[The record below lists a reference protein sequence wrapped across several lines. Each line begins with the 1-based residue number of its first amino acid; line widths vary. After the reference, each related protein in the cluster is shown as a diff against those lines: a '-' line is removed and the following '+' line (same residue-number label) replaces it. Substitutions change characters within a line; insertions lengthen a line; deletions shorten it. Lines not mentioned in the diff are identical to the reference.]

1 MKRILLAAMLCLFL
15 LGCGQTA
22 PAEAPNRLIP
32 TKDTENDTLRSYRTD
47 GAECRF
53 FVLGEDLLL
62 LQTKDGAASL
72 LCFTGKTMTQSAS
85 FALEAGSTVQV
96 AETTVLCYEPESRQ
110 AIALDDTLQEQAR
123 LTLPEGTT
131 GTPFYHEGILFY
143 CTEDAL
149 MAAEFDTGIHRTL
162 RRSHDA
168 GLLPTAV
175 FGEVLVCTSETE
187 SLFLRVED
195 GTTLGSGPKVVSSGK
210 KALAIRCGSNDC
222 LYLGDTMLPLPPGWR
237 FLAFTPDNR
246 RALLCREGDTTELG
260 IYDLSTG
267 NRTAQLVL
275 TGIPAP
281 EQAAVM
287 EDGRVFFQT
296 QGAGCLYQWTPDF
309 APARD
314 SRLQIC
320 PLSTAESPDSKAL
333 EQCRKNASGLETRY
347 GLSILLNTE
356 VPGAS
361 PQGCTIVPE
370 HLAVMVEYALTQIE
384 KSLALYPQNFIRQA
398 ASGTGRTYLCPVRSI
413 QKGGEE
419 LDCLQYWCGND
430 SYLYIA
436 VTERAGSSSIRALS
450 AMMDDRIVSVSSV
463 FDSWEA
469 LNPEGFRYGPDAAG
483 DRAYFADSRS
493 VLSPVEDRAGILL
506 TAMESGNRELYCS
519 AMLQAKLRRLST
531 ALREVYSLSGT
542 LPWEQYLWEPLG

>member
-1 MKRILLAAMLCLFL
+1 MRILLAAMLCLFL

-22 PAEAPNRLIP
+22 PAEAPNRLTP
-32 TKDTENDTLRSYRTD
+32 TKDTENDTLRCYRLD

-62 LQTKDGAASL
+62 LQTKDDGACL

-96 AETTVLCYEPESRQ
+96 EGTTVLCYAPESHQ
-110 AIALDDTLQEQAR
+110 AIALDDALREQAR
-123 LTLPEGTT
+123 LTLPEGTA

-149 MAAEFDTGIHRTL
+149 MAAEFSTGIHRTL
-162 RRSHDA
+162 RSSHENV
-168 GLLPTAV
+168 LLPTAV
-175 FGEVLVCTSETE
+175 FGEALICTSETE
-187 SLFLRVED
+187 SLFLSAED
-195 GTTLGSGPKVVSSGK
+195 GATLGSGPKVAAAGK
-210 KALAIRCGSNDC
+210 KALTLRCGDNDC

-237 FLAFTPDNR
+237 FLAFTQDNR
-246 RALLCREGDTTELG
+246 RALLCREGDATELG

-275 TGIPAP
+275 TGISAP
-281 EQAAVM
+281 VQAAVM
-287 EDGRVFFQT
+287 EDGRVFFRT
-296 QGAGCLYQWTPDF
+296 QEVGRLYQWTPDF

-320 PLSTAESPDSKAL
+320 QLSTAESPDSKAL
-333 EQCRKNASGLETRY
+333 EQCRKNASSLETRY
-347 GLSILLNTE
+347 GLSILLNIE
-356 VPGAS
+356 IPGAS

-370 HLAVMVEYALTQIE
+370 HLAAMAAYALTQIE
-384 KSLALYPQNFIRQA
+384 QSLARYPQDFIRQA
-398 ASGTGRTYLCPVRSI
+398 ASSPGRTYLCPVRSI

-419 LDCLQYWCGND
+419 LDFLQYWCGND
-430 SYLYIA
+430 SYLCIA
-436 VTERAGSSSIRALS
+436 VTDQAGSSAIRALS
-450 AMMDDRIVSVSSV
+450 AMMDDRIVSVSSA
-463 FDSWEA
+463 FDAWEA
-469 LNPEGFRYGPDAAG
+469 LNPEGFRYGQDAAA
-483 DRAYFADSRS
+483 DQSYFADSRS
-493 VLSPVEDRAGILL
+493 VLSPAEDRAGILL

-531 ALREVYSLSGT
+531 ALRDVFSLSGT

>member
-1 MKRILLAAMLCLFL
+1 MRILLAAMLCLFL

-22 PAEAPNRLIP
+22 PAEAPNRLTP
-32 TKDTENDTLRSYRTD
+32 TKDTENDTLRCYRLD

-72 LCFTGKTMTQSAS
+72 LCFTGKTMIQSAS
-85 FALEAGSTVQV
+85 FALEVGSTVQV
-96 AETTVLCYEPESRQ
+96 EGTTVLCYAPESRQ
-110 AIALDDTLQEQAR
+110 AIVLDDALQEQAR
-123 LTLPEGTT
+123 LTLPEGTA

-149 MAAEFDTGIHRTL
+149 MAAEFSTGIHRTL
-162 RRSHDA
+162 RSTHENV
-168 GLLPTAV
+168 LLPTAV
-175 FGEVLVCTSETE
+175 LGEALICTSETE
-187 SLFLRVED
+187 SLFLSAED
-195 GTTLGSGPKVVSSGK
+195 GATLGSGPKVAAAGK
-210 KALAIRCGSNDC
+210 KALTLRCGGNDC

-246 RALLCREGDTTELG
+246 RALLCREGNAPELG

-275 TGIPAP
+275 TGISAP

-287 EDGRVFFQT
+287 EDGRVFFRT
-296 QGAGCLYQWTPDF
+296 QEVDRLYQWTPDF

-320 PLSTAESPDSKAL
+320 PLSTVESPDTKAL
-333 EQCRKNASGLETRY
+333 EQCRKNASSLETRY

-370 HLAVMVEYALTQIE
+370 HLAAMAAYALTQIE
-384 KSLALYPQNFIRQA
+384 QSLARYPQDFIRQA
-398 ASGTGRTYLCPVRSI
+398 ASSPGRTYLCPVRSI

-419 LDCLQYWCGND
+419 LDFLQYWCGND
-430 SYLYIA
+430 SYLCIA
-436 VTERAGSSSIRALS
+436 VTDQAGSSAIRALS
-450 AMMDDRIVSVSSV
+450 AMMDDRIVSVSSA
-463 FDSWEA
+463 FDAWEA
-469 LNPEGFRYGPDAAG
+469 LNPEGFRYGQDAAA
-483 DRAYFADSRS
+483 DRAYFTDSRS
-493 VLSPVEDRAGILL
+493 VLSPAEDRAGILL
-506 TAMESGNRELYCS
+506 TAMESGNRELYCW
-519 AMLQAKLRRLST
+519 AMLQAKLRRLSA

>member
-1 MKRILLAAMLCLFL
+1 MRILLAAMLCLFL

-22 PAEAPNRLIP
+22 PAEAPNRLTP
-32 TKDTENDTLRSYRTD
+32 TKDTENDTLRCYRLD

-62 LQTKDGAASL
+62 LQTKDDGACL

-96 AETTVLCYEPESRQ
+96 EGTTVLCYAPESHQ
-110 AIALDDTLQEQAR
+110 AIALDDALREQAR
-123 LTLPEGTT
+123 LTLPEGTA

-149 MAAEFDTGIHRTL
+149 MAAEFSTGIHRTL
-162 RRSHDA
+162 RSSHENV
-168 GLLPTAV
+168 LLPTAV
-175 FGEVLVCTSETE
+175 FGEALICTSETE
-187 SLFLRVED
+187 SLFLSAED
-195 GTTLGSGPKVVSSGK
+195 GATLGSGPKVAAAGK
-210 KALAIRCGSNDC
+210 KALTLRCGDNDC

-246 RALLCREGDTTELG
+246 RALLCREGDAPELG

-275 TGIPAP
+275 TGISAP
-281 EQAAVM
+281 VQAAVM
-287 EDGRVFFQT
+287 EDGRVFFRT
-296 QGAGCLYQWTPDF
+296 QEVGRLYQWTPDF

-320 PLSTAESPDSKAL
+320 QLSTAESPDSKAL
-333 EQCRKNASGLETRY
+333 EQCRKNASSLETRY
-347 GLSILLNTE
+347 GLSILLNIE
-356 VPGAS
+356 IPGAS

-370 HLAVMVEYALTQIE
+370 HLAAMAAYALTQIE
-384 KSLALYPQNFIRQA
+384 QSLARYPQDFIRQA
-398 ASGTGRTYLCPVRSI
+398 ASSPGRTYLCPVRSI

-419 LDCLQYWCGND
+419 LDFLQYWCGND
-430 SYLYIA
+430 SYLCIA
-436 VTERAGSSSIRALS
+436 VTDQAGSSAIRALS
-450 AMMDDRIVSVSSV
+450 AMMDDRIVSVSSA
-463 FDSWEA
+463 FDAWEA
-469 LNPEGFRYGPDAAG
+469 LNPEGFRYGQGAAA

-493 VLSPVEDRAGILL
+493 VLSPAEDRAGILL

-531 ALREVYSLSGT
+531 ALRDVFSLSGT

>member
-1 MKRILLAAMLCLFL
+1 
-15 LGCGQTA
+15 
-22 PAEAPNRLIP
+22 
-32 TKDTENDTLRSYRTD
+32 
-47 GAECRF
+47 
-53 FVLGEDLLL
+53 
-62 LQTKDGAASL
+62 
-72 LCFTGKTMTQSAS
+72 
-85 FALEAGSTVQV
+85 
-96 AETTVLCYEPESRQ
+96 
-110 AIALDDTLQEQAR
+110 
-123 LTLPEGTT
+123 
-131 GTPFYHEGILFY
+131 
-143 CTEDAL
+143 

-162 RRSHDA
+162 RSSHENA
-168 GLLPTAV
+168 LLPTAV
-175 FGEVLVCTSETE
+175 LGEALVCTSERE
-187 SLFLRVED
+187 SLFLSAED

-210 KALAIRCGSNDC
+210 KALAVRCGSNDC

-246 RALLCREGDTTELG
+246 RALLCREGDATELG

-275 TGIPAP
+275 TGISAP

-287 EDGRVFFQT
+287 EDGRVFFRT
-296 QGAGCLYQWTPDF
+296 QEVGRLYQWTPDF

-320 PLSTAESPDSKAL
+320 PLSTAESPDTKAL
-333 EQCRKNASGLETRY
+333 EQCRKNASKLETRY

-370 HLAVMVEYALTQIE
+370 HLAAMVEYALTQIE
-384 KSLALYPQNFIRQA
+384 QSLARYPQDFIRQA
-398 ASGTGRTYLCPVRSI
+398 ASSPGRTYLCPVRSI

-419 LDCLQYWCGND
+419 LDFLQYWCGND
-430 SYLYIA
+430 SYLCIA
-436 VTERAGSSSIRALS
+436 VTDQAGSSAIRALS
-450 AMMDDRIVSVSSV
+450 AMMDDRIVSVSSA
-463 FDSWEA
+463 FDAWEA
-469 LNPEGFRYGPDAAG
+469 LNPEGFRYGQGVAA
-483 DRAYFADSRS
+483 DWAYFADSRS
-493 VLSPVEDRAGILL
+493 VLSPAEDRAGILL

>member
-1 MKRILLAAMLCLFL
+1 MRILLAAMLCLFL

-22 PAEAPNRLIP
+22 PAEAPNRLTP
-32 TKDTENDTLRSYRTD
+32 TKDTENDTLRCYRLD

-62 LQTKDGAASL
+62 LQTKDDGACL

-96 AETTVLCYEPESRQ
+96 EGTTVLCYAPESRQ
-110 AIALDDTLQEQAR
+110 AIVLDDALQEQAR
-123 LTLPEGTT
+123 LTLPEGTA

-149 MAAEFDTGIHRTL
+149 MAAEFSTGIHRTL
-162 RRSHDA
+162 RSTHEN

-175 FGEVLVCTSETE
+175 FGEALVCTSETE
-187 SLFLRVED
+187 SLFLSAED
-195 GTTLGSGPKVVSSGK
+195 GATLGSGPKVVSSGK
-210 KALAIRCGSNDC
+210 KALAVRCGSNDC

-246 RALLCREGDTTELG
+246 RALLCREGDAPELG

-275 TGIPAP
+275 TGISAP

-287 EDGRVFFQT
+287 EDGRVFFRIQEV
-296 QGAGCLYQWTPDF
+296 GRLYQWTPDF

-320 PLSTAESPDSKAL
+320 PLSTAERPDSKAL
-333 EQCRKNASGLETRY
+333 EQCRKNASSLETRY

-370 HLAVMVEYALTQIE
+370 HLAAMAAYALTQIE
-384 KSLALYPQNFIRQA
+384 QSLARYPQDFIRQA
-398 ASGTGRTYLCPVRSI
+398 ASSPGRTYLCPVRSI

-419 LDCLQYWCGND
+419 LDFLQYWCGND
-430 SYLYIA
+430 SYLCIA
-436 VTERAGSSSIRALS
+436 VTDQAGSSAIRALS
-450 AMMDDRIVSVSSV
+450 AMMDDQIVSVSSA
-463 FDSWEA
+463 FDAWEA
-469 LNPEGFRYGPDAAG
+469 LNPEGFRYGQGAAA

-493 VLSPVEDRAGILL
+493 VLSPAEDRAGILL

>member
-1 MKRILLAAMLCLFL
+1 MRILLAAMLCLFL

-22 PAEAPNRLIP
+22 PAEAPNRLTP
-32 TKDTENDTLRSYRTD
+32 TKDTENDTLRCYRLD

-62 LQTKDGAASL
+62 LQTKDDGACL

-96 AETTVLCYEPESRQ
+96 EDTTVLCYAPESRQ
-110 AIALDDTLQEQAR
+110 AIALDDALQEQAR
-123 LTLPEGTT
+123 LTLPEGTA

-149 MAAEFDTGIHRTL
+149 MAAEFSTGIHHTL
-162 RRSHDA
+162 RSTHENV
-168 GLLPTAV
+168 LLPTAV

-187 SLFLRVED
+187 SLFLSAED
-195 GTTLGSGPKVVSSGK
+195 GATLGSGPKVAAVGK
-210 KALAIRCGSNDC
+210 KALAVRCGSNDC
-222 LYLGDTMLPLPPGWR
+222 LYLGDTMLPLPPSWR
-237 FLAFTPDNR
+237 FLAFLPGNR
-246 RALLCREGDTTELG
+246 SALLCYEGDTTEIG

-275 TGIPAP
+275 TGISAP

-287 EDGRVFFQT
+287 EDGRVFFRT
-296 QGAGCLYQWTPDF
+296 QEVDRLYQWTPDF

-320 PLSTAESPDSKAL
+320 PLSTVESPDSKAL
-333 EQCRKNASGLETRY
+333 EQCRKNASSLETRY

-356 VPGAS
+356 IPGAS

-370 HLAVMVEYALTQIE
+370 HLAAMAAYTLTQIE
-384 KSLALYPQNFIRQA
+384 QSLARYPQDFIRQA
-398 ASGTGRTYLCPVRSI
+398 ASSPGRTYLCPVRSI

-419 LDCLQYWCGND
+419 LDFLQYWCGND
-430 SYLYIA
+430 SYLCIA
-436 VTERAGSSSIRALS
+436 VTDQAGSSAIRALS
-450 AMMDDRIVSVSSV
+450 AMMDDRIVSVSSA
-463 FDSWEA
+463 FDAWEA
-469 LNPEGFRYGPDAAG
+469 LNPEGFRYGQDAAA
-483 DRAYFADSRS
+483 DQAYFADSRS
-493 VLSPVEDRAGILL
+493 VLSPAEDRAGILL

>member
-1 MKRILLAAMLCLFL
+1 MRILLAAMLCLFL

-22 PAEAPNRLIP
+22 PAEAPNRLTP
-32 TKDTENDTLRSYRTD
+32 TKDTENDTLRCYRTD

-62 LQTKDGAASL
+62 LQTKDDGACL

-96 AETTVLCYEPESRQ
+96 EGTTVLCYAPKSRQ
-110 AIALDDTLQEQAR
+110 AIVLDDALQEQAR
-123 LTLPEGTT
+123 LTLPEGTA
-131 GTPFYHEGILFY
+131 GTPFYHEGMLFY

-162 RRSHDA
+162 RSSHENV
-168 GLLPTAV
+168 LLPTAV
-175 FGEVLVCTSETE
+175 FGEALICTSETE
-187 SLFLRVED
+187 SLFLSAED
-195 GTTLGSGPKVVSSGK
+195 GTTLGSGPKVAAAGK
-210 KALAIRCGSNDC
+210 KALTLRCGGNDC

-246 RALLCREGDTTELG
+246 RALLCYEGDAHELG

-275 TGIPAP
+275 TGISAP

-287 EDGRVFFQT
+287 EDGRVFFRT
-296 QGAGCLYQWTPDF
+296 QEVGRLYQWTPDF

-320 PLSTAESPDSKAL
+320 PLSTAESPDTKVL
-333 EQCRKNASGLETRY
+333 EQCRKNASKLETRY

-356 VPGAS
+356 IAGAS
-361 PQGCTIVPE
+361 PQECTIVPE
-370 HLAVMVEYALTQIE
+370 HLAAMAAYALTQIE
-384 KSLALYPQNFIRQA
+384 QSLARYPQDFIRQA
-398 ASGTGRTYLCPVRSI
+398 ASSPGRTYLCPVRSI

-419 LDCLQYWCGND
+419 LDFLQYWCGND
-430 SYLYIA
+430 SYLCIA
-436 VTERAGSSSIRALS
+436 VTDQAGSSAIRALS
-450 AMMDDRIVSVSSV
+450 AMMDDRIVSVSSA
-463 FDSWEA
+463 FDAWEA
-469 LNPEGFRYGPDAAG
+469 LNPEGFRYGQDAAA

-493 VLSPVEDRAGILL
+493 VLSPAEDRAGILL

>member
-1 MKRILLAAMLCLFL
+1 MRILLAAMLCLFL

-22 PAEAPNRLIP
+22 PAEAPNRLTP
-32 TKDTENDTLRSYRTD
+32 TKDTENDTLRCYRTD

-53 FVLGEDLLL
+53 FVLGEELLL

-72 LCFTGKTMTQSAS
+72 LRFTGKTMIQSAS

-96 AETTVLCYEPESRQ
+96 EGTTVLCYAPESRQ
-110 AIALDDTLQEQAR
+110 AIVLDDALQEQAR
-123 LTLPEGTT
+123 LTLPEGTA

-149 MAAEFDTGIHRTL
+149 MAAEFSTGIHRTL
-162 RRSHDA
+162 RSTHENV
-168 GLLPTAV
+168 LLPTAV
-175 FGEVLVCTSETE
+175 LGEALICTSETE

-210 KALAIRCGSNDC
+210 KALAVRCGSNDC

-237 FLAFTPDNR
+237 FLAFLPGNR
-246 RALLCREGDTTELG
+246 SALLCYEGDTTEIG

-275 TGIPAP
+275 TGISAP

-287 EDGRVFFQT
+287 EDGRVFFRT

-320 PLSTAESPDSKAL
+320 PLSTAESPDTKAL
-333 EQCRKNASGLETRY
+333 EQCRKNASSLETRY

-370 HLAVMVEYALTQIE
+370 HLAAMAAYALTQIE
-384 KSLALYPQNFIRQA
+384 QSLARYPQDFIRQA
-398 ASGTGRTYLCPVRSI
+398 ASSPGRTYLCPVRSI

-419 LDCLQYWCGND
+419 LDFLQYWCGND
-430 SYLYIA
+430 SYLCIA
-436 VTERAGSSSIRALS
+436 VTDQAGSSAIRALS
-450 AMMDDRIVSVSSV
+450 AMMDDRIVSVSSA
-463 FDSWEA
+463 FDA
-469 LNPEGFRYGPDAAG
+469 
-483 DRAYFADSRS
+483 
-493 VLSPVEDRAGILL
+493 
-506 TAMESGNRELYCS
+506 
-519 AMLQAKLRRLST
+519 
-531 ALREVYSLSGT
+531 
-542 LPWEQYLWEPLG
+542 

>member
-1 MKRILLAAMLCLFL
+1 MRILLAAMLCLFL

-22 PAEAPNRLIP
+22 PAEAPNRLAP
-32 TKDTENDTLRSYRTD
+32 TKDTENDTLRCYRLD

-62 LQTKDGAASL
+62 LQTKDDGACL

-96 AETTVLCYEPESRQ
+96 EGTTVLCYAPESHQ
-110 AIALDDTLQEQAR
+110 AIALDDALREQAR
-123 LTLPEGTT
+123 LTLPEGTA

-149 MAAEFDTGIHRTL
+149 MAAEFSTGIHRTL
-162 RRSHDA
+162 RSSHENV
-168 GLLPTAV
+168 LLPTAV
-175 FGEVLVCTSETE
+175 FGEALICTSETE
-187 SLFLRVED
+187 SLFLSAED
-195 GTTLGSGPKVVSSGK
+195 GATLGSGPKVAAAGK
-210 KALAIRCGSNDC
+210 KALTLRCGDNDC

-246 RALLCREGDTTELG
+246 RALLCREGDAPELG

-275 TGIPAP
+275 TGISAP
-281 EQAAVM
+281 VQAAVM
-287 EDGRVFFQT
+287 EDGRVFFRT
-296 QGAGCLYQWTPDF
+296 QEVGRLYQWTPDF

-320 PLSTAESPDSKAL
+320 QLSTAESPDSKAL
-333 EQCRKNASGLETRY
+333 EQCRKNASSLETRY
-347 GLSILLNTE
+347 GLSILLNIE
-356 VPGAS
+356 IPGAS

-370 HLAVMVEYALTQIE
+370 HLAAMAAYALTQIE
-384 KSLALYPQNFIRQA
+384 QSLARYPQDFIRQA
-398 ASGTGRTYLCPVRSI
+398 ASSPGRTYLCPVRSI

-419 LDCLQYWCGND
+419 LDFLQYWCGND
-430 SYLYIA
+430 SYLCIA
-436 VTERAGSSSIRALS
+436 VTDQAGSSAIRALS
-450 AMMDDRIVSVSSV
+450 AMMDDRIVSVSSA
-463 FDSWEA
+463 FDAWEA
-469 LNPEGFRYGPDAAG
+469 LNPEGFRYGQGAAA

-493 VLSPVEDRAGILL
+493 VLSPAEDRAGILL

-531 ALREVYSLSGT
+531 ALRDVFSLSGT

>member
-1 MKRILLAAMLCLFL
+1 MRILLAAMLCLFL

-22 PAEAPNRLIP
+22 PAEAPNRLAP
-32 TKDTENDTLRSYRTD
+32 TKDTENDTLRCYRTD

-62 LQTKDGAASL
+62 LQTKDDGACL

-96 AETTVLCYEPESRQ
+96 EGTTVLCYAPESHQ
-110 AIALDDTLQEQAR
+110 AIALDDALREQAR
-123 LTLPEGTT
+123 LTLPEGTA

-149 MAAEFDTGIHRTL
+149 MAAEFSTGIHRTL
-162 RRSHDA
+162 RSSHENV
-168 GLLPTAV
+168 LLPTAV
-175 FGEVLVCTSETE
+175 FGEALICTSETE
-187 SLFLRVED
+187 SLFLSAED
-195 GTTLGSGPKVVSSGK
+195 GATLGSGPKVAAAGK
-210 KALAIRCGSNDC
+210 KALTLRCGDNDC

-246 RALLCREGDTTELG
+246 RALLCREGDAPELG

-275 TGIPAP
+275 TGISAP
-281 EQAAVM
+281 VQAAVM
-287 EDGRVFFQT
+287 EDGRVFFRT
-296 QGAGCLYQWTPDF
+296 QEVGRLYQWTPDF

-320 PLSTAESPDSKAL
+320 QLSTAESPDSKAL
-333 EQCRKNASGLETRY
+333 EQCRKNASSLETRY
-347 GLSILLNTE
+347 GLSILLNIE
-356 VPGAS
+356 IPGAS

-370 HLAVMVEYALTQIE
+370 HLAAMAAYALTQIE
-384 KSLALYPQNFIRQA
+384 QSLARYPQDFIRQA
-398 ASGTGRTYLCPVRSI
+398 ASSPGRTYLCPVRSI

-419 LDCLQYWCGND
+419 LDFLQYWCGND
-430 SYLYIA
+430 SYLCIA
-436 VTERAGSSSIRALS
+436 VTDQAGSSAIRALS
-450 AMMDDRIVSVSSV
+450 AMMDDRIVSVSSA
-463 FDSWEA
+463 FDAWEA
-469 LNPEGFRYGPDAAG
+469 LNPEGFRYGQGAAA

-493 VLSPVEDRAGILL
+493 VLSPAEDRAGILL

-531 ALREVYSLSGT
+531 ALRDVFSLSGT

>member
-1 MKRILLAAMLCLFL
+1 MRILLAAMLCLFL

-22 PAEAPNRLIP
+22 PAEAPNRLTP
-32 TKDTENDTLRSYRTD
+32 TKDTENDTLRCYRLD

-72 LCFTGKTMTQSAS
+72 LCFTGKTMIQSAS
-85 FALEAGSTVQV
+85 FALEVGSTVQV
-96 AETTVLCYEPESRQ
+96 EGTTVLCYAPESRQ
-110 AIALDDTLQEQAR
+110 AIVLDDALQEQAR
-123 LTLPEGTT
+123 LTLPEGTA

-149 MAAEFDTGIHRTL
+149 MAAEFSTGIHRTL
-162 RRSHDA
+162 RSTHENV
-168 GLLPTAV
+168 LLPTAV
-175 FGEVLVCTSETE
+175 FGEALICTSETE
-187 SLFLRVED
+187 SLFLSAED
-195 GTTLGSGPKVVSSGK
+195 GATLGSGPKVAAAGK
-210 KALAIRCGSNDC
+210 KALTLRCGGNDC

-246 RALLCREGDTTELG
+246 RALLCREGDAPELG

-275 TGIPAP
+275 TGISAP
-281 EQAAVM
+281 VQAAVM
-287 EDGRVFFQT
+287 EDGRVFFRT
-296 QGAGCLYQWTPDF
+296 QEVGRLYQWTPDF

-320 PLSTAESPDSKAL
+320 PLSTVESPDTKAL
-333 EQCRKNASGLETRY
+333 EQCRKNASSLETRY

-356 VPGAS
+356 IPGAS

-370 HLAVMVEYALTQIE
+370 HLAAMAAYALTQIE
-384 KSLALYPQNFIRQA
+384 QSLARYPQDFIRQA
-398 ASGTGRTYLCPVRSI
+398 ASSPGRTYLCPVRSI

-419 LDCLQYWCGND
+419 LDFLQYWCGND
-430 SYLYIA
+430 SYLCIA
-436 VTERAGSSSIRALS
+436 VTDQAGSSAIRALS
-450 AMMDDRIVSVSSV
+450 AMMDDRIVSVSSA
-463 FDSWEA
+463 FDAWEA
-469 LNPEGFRYGPDAAG
+469 LNPEGFRYGQDAAA
-483 DRAYFADSRS
+483 DRAYFTDSRS
-493 VLSPVEDRAGILL
+493 VLSPAEDRAGILL
-506 TAMESGNRELYCS
+506 TAMESGNRELYCW
-519 AMLQAKLRRLST
+519 AMLQAKLRRLSA

>member
-1 MKRILLAAMLCLFL
+1 MRILLAAMLCLFL

-22 PAEAPNRLIP
+22 PAEAPNRLTP
-32 TKDTENDTLRSYRTD
+32 TKDTENDTLRCYRTD

-53 FVLGEDLLL
+53 FVLGEELLL
-62 LQTKDGAASL
+62 LQTKDDGACL

-96 AETTVLCYEPESRQ
+96 EGTTVLCYAPESRQ
-110 AIALDDTLQEQAR
+110 AIALDDTLREQAR
-123 LTLPEGTT
+123 LTLPEGTA

-149 MAAEFDTGIHRTL
+149 MAAEFSTGIHRTL
-162 RRSHDA
+162 RSSHENV
-168 GLLPTAV
+168 LLPTAV
-175 FGEVLVCTSETE
+175 FEEVLVCTSETE
-187 SLFLRVED
+187 SLFLSAED
-195 GTTLGSGPKVVSSGK
+195 GATLGSGPKVAAAGK
-210 KALAIRCGSNDC
+210 KALTLRCGGNDC

-246 RALLCREGDTTELG
+246 RALLCYEGDATELG

-275 TGIPAP
+275 TGISAP

-287 EDGRVFFQT
+287 EDGRVFFRT
-296 QGAGCLYQWTPDF
+296 QEVGRLYQWTPDF
-309 APARD
+309 SPARD

-320 PLSTAESPDSKAL
+320 PLSTAESPDTKAL
-333 EQCRKNASGLETRY
+333 EQCRKNASKLETRY

-370 HLAVMVEYALTQIE
+370 HLAAMAAYALTQIE
-384 KSLALYPQNFIRQA
+384 QSLARYPQDFIRQA
-398 ASGTGRTYLCPVRSI
+398 ASSPGRTFLCPVRSI

-419 LDCLQYWCGND
+419 LAFLQYWCGND
-430 SYLYIA
+430 SYLCIA
-436 VTERAGSSSIRALS
+436 VTDQAGSSAIRALS
-450 AMMDDRIVSVSSV
+450 AMMDDRIVSVSSA
-463 FDSWEA
+463 FDAWEA
-469 LNPEGFRYGPDAAG
+469 LNPEGFRYGQDAAA

-493 VLSPVEDRAGILL
+493 VLSPAEDRAGILL

>member
-1 MKRILLAAMLCLFL
+1 MRILLAAMLCLFL

-22 PAEAPNRLIP
+22 PAEAPNRLTP
-32 TKDTENDTLRSYRTD
+32 TKDTENDTLRCYRLD

-72 LCFTGKTMTQSAS
+72 LCFTGKTMIQSAS
-85 FALEAGSTVQV
+85 FALEVGSTVQV
-96 AETTVLCYEPESRQ
+96 EGTTVLCYAPESRQ
-110 AIALDDTLQEQAR
+110 AIVLDDALQEQAR
-123 LTLPEGTT
+123 LTLPEGTA

-149 MAAEFDTGIHRTL
+149 MAAEFSTGIHRTL
-162 RRSHDA
+162 RSTHENV
-168 GLLPTAV
+168 LLPTAV
-175 FGEVLVCTSETE
+175 LGEALICTSETE
-187 SLFLRVED
+187 SLFLSAED
-195 GTTLGSGPKVVSSGK
+195 GATLGSGPKVAAAGK
-210 KALAIRCGSNDC
+210 KALTLRCGGNDC

-246 RALLCREGDTTELG
+246 RALLCREGNAPELG

-275 TGIPAP
+275 TGISAP

-287 EDGRVFFQT
+287 EDGRVFFRT
-296 QGAGCLYQWTPDF
+296 QEVGRLYQWTPDF

-320 PLSTAESPDSKAL
+320 PLSTVESPDTKAL
-333 EQCRKNASGLETRY
+333 EQCRKNASSLETRY

-370 HLAVMVEYALTQIE
+370 HLAAMAAYALTQIE
-384 KSLALYPQNFIRQA
+384 QSLARYPQDFIRQA
-398 ASGTGRTYLCPVRSI
+398 ASSPGRTYLCPVRSI

-419 LDCLQYWCGND
+419 LDFLQYWCGND
-430 SYLYIA
+430 SYLCIA
-436 VTERAGSSSIRALS
+436 VTDQAGSSAIRALS
-450 AMMDDRIVSVSSV
+450 AMMDDRIVSVSSA
-463 FDSWEA
+463 FDAWEA
-469 LNPEGFRYGPDAAG
+469 LNPEGFRYGQDAAA
-483 DRAYFADSRS
+483 DRAYFTDSRS
-493 VLSPVEDRAGILL
+493 VLSPAEDRAGILL
-506 TAMESGNRELYCS
+506 TAMESGNRELYCW
-519 AMLQAKLRRLST
+519 AMLQAKLRRLSA